1 VARSDAV
8 TEAKAFRREA
18 RAWIREHAPRS
29 LWGTSG
35 SGPFEGYWGGTKC
48 EESDPDVLRW
58 RDLGIEKGWT
68 APSWPVEYGGAGL
81 SLAEERIIHEE
92 LKAIGVPRPV
102 AGQGIAMFG
111 PVLLEHGSDAQ
122 KAEHLPKIARGEV
135 RWCQGY
141 SEPNAGSDLANLQ
154 LKAERVG
161 DEFVLNGQK
170 IWTSHAHLS
179 DWIYCLARTDST
191 TPKKQQGISVIL
203 ADLQT
208 PGITVRRIDLIS
220 GYSPFC
226 ETFFDDARVPI
237 GNLLGP
243 LDEGWAIAKAI
254 LGHERSSIGRS
265 IARQPGS
272 AEREVVA
279 RARKHLELEDGP
291 LPDPVLRDEVAAL
304 GMREEAFHLTLARV
318 EQRAEAGTP
327 GPEGS
332 ISKIVGSELKQLRFE
347 LGMKVA
353 GSQGLGWEGPGF
365 DEADLQYTRDWLRSR
380 ASTIEGGSS
389 EIQKNIVSKR
399 VLGLPEG
406 KK

>member
-1 VARSDAV
+1 MSELDD
-8 TEAKAFRREA
+8 FRAEA
-18 RAWIREHAPRS
+18 RTWVRENAPKS

-35 SGPFEGYWGGTKC
+35 SGPFDGYWGGSKC
-48 EESDPDVLRW
+48 EETDPDVLRW

-68 APSWPVEYGGAGL
+68 APSWPKEYGGGGL
-81 SLAEERIIHEE
+81 SHGQEEIIHAEM
-92 LKAIGVPRPV
+92 KAIEVPRPV
-102 AGQGIAMFG
+102 AGQGLCMFG
-111 PVLLEHGSDAQ
+111 PVLLKSGNDAQ
-122 KAEHLPKIARGEV
+122 RAQHLPGIARGEV

-154 LKAERVG
+154 LKAERDG
-161 DEFVLNGQK
+161 DQYVLNGQK
-170 IWTSHAHLS
+170 VWTSHANLS
-179 DWIYCLARTDST
+179 DWIYCLTRTDPNA
-191 TPKKQQGISVIL
+191 PKKQMGISVML
-203 ADLQT
+203 ADLNT

-226 ETFFDDARVPI
+226 ETFFDNVRVPDE
-237 GNLLGP
+237 NLVGTEN
-243 LDEGWAIAKAI
+243 EGWTIAKAI
-254 LGHERSSIGRS
+254 LAHERSSIGRS

-272 AEREVVA
+272 AQREVVA
-279 RARKHLELEDGP
+279 RTRKHLDVVDGP
-291 LPDPVLRDEVAAL
+291 IPDPLLRDEVASL
-304 GMREEAFHLTLARV
+304 GMLEEAFHLTLARI
-318 EQRAEAGTP
+318 QQGAASGTP

-332 ISKIVGSELKQLRFE
+332 ITKIVGTELKQKRFE

-353 GSQGLGWEGPGF
+353 GVQGLGWEGPGF
-365 DEADLQYTRDWLRSR
+365 DEDDLQYTRDWLRSR

>member
-1 VARSDAV
+1 VGELDS
-8 TEAKAFRREA
+8 FREEA
-18 RAWIREHAPRS
+18 RAWVRENAPKP

-35 SGPFEGYWGGTKC
+35 SGPFNGYWGGTKC
-48 EESDPDVLRW
+48 EETEPDILRW
-58 RDLGIEKGWT
+58 RDVAIEKGWT

-81 SLAEERIIHEE
+81 SHAQEEIIHAEM
-92 LKAIGVPRPV
+92 KAIGVPRPV
-102 AGQGIAMFG
+102 AGQGLCMFG
-111 PVLLEHGSDAQ
+111 PVLLEYGNDAQ
-122 KAEHLPKIARGEV
+122 RAQHLPAIARGEI

-141 SEPNAGSDLANLQ
+141 SEPNAGSDLASLQ
-154 LKAERVG
+154 LKAEREG
-161 DEFVLNGQK
+161 DVYVLNGQK
-170 IWTSHAHLS
+170 IWTSHANLS
-179 DWIYCLARTDST
+179 DWIYCLTRTDPNA
-191 TPKKQQGISVIL
+191 PKKQMGISVIM
-203 ADLQT
+203 ADLNT

-226 ETFFDDARVPI
+226 ETFFDNVRVPAE
-237 GNLLGP
+237 NLLGTEN
-243 LDEGWAIAKAI
+243 EGWTIAKAI

-272 AEREVVA
+272 AQKEVIE
-279 RARKHLELEDGP
+279 RARKHLDVAEGAI
-291 LPDPVLRDEVAAL
+291 PDPLLRDEIARL
-304 GMREEAFHLTLARV
+304 GMLEEAFHLTLARI
-318 EQRAEAGTP
+318 QQSAESGTP

-332 ISKIVGSELKQLRFE
+332 ITKIVGTELKQMRFE

-353 GSQGLGWEGPGF
+353 GIEGLGWEGPGF
-365 DEADLQYTRDWLRSR
+365 DEDDLQYTRDWLRSR

>member
-1 VARSDAV
+1 MSDLN
-8 TEAKAFRREA
+8 TFREEA
-18 RAWIREHAPRS
+18 RAWIRANAPRS

-35 SGPFEGYWGGTKC
+35 SGPFEGYWGGSKETA
-48 EESDPDVLRW
+48 SDPDILEW
-58 RDLGIEKGWT
+58 RDRGIEKGWT
-68 APSWPVEYGGAGL
+68 APSWPKKYGGGGL
-81 SLAEERIIHEE
+81 TLAHEQIIHEE
-92 LKAIGVPRPV
+92 LKAIGVPRPI
-102 AGQGIAMFG
+102 AGQGLAMFG
-111 PVLLEHGSDAQ
+111 PVLLQYGNDEQ
-122 KAEHLPKIARGEV
+122 RVEHLPKIARGEV

-154 LKAERVG
+154 LRAERDG

-179 DWIYCLARTDST
+179 DWIYCLARTNSNA
-191 TPKKQQGISVIL
+191 PKKQMGISVLL
-203 ADLQT
+203 AEMNT

-226 ETFFDDARVPI
+226 ETFFDDARVPAK
-237 GNLLGP
+237 NLVGK
-243 LDEGWAIAKAI
+243 LDEGWTIAKAI
-254 LGHERSSIGRS
+254 LEHERSSIGRS

-279 RARKHLELEDGP
+279 RARKHLGVERGP
-291 LPDPVLRDEVAAL
+291 IPDPLLRDEIASL
-304 GMREEAFHLTLARV
+304 GMLDEAFHLTLARI
-318 EQRAEAGTP
+318 EQSSQGGTP

-332 ISKIVGSELKQLRFE
+332 ISKIVGSELKQRRFE

-353 GSQGLGWEGPGF
+353 GIQGLGWEGPGF
-365 DEADLQYTRDWLRSR
+365 DDDDLEYTRDWLRSR
-380 ASTIEGGSS
+380 ATTIEGGSS

>member
-1 VARSDAV
+1 MGVME
-8 TEAKAFRREA
+8 TFRREA
-18 RAWIREHAPRS
+18 RAWIREHAPKS

-35 SGPFEGYWGGTKC
+35 SGPFEGYWGGSRC
-48 EESDPDVLRW
+48 EERDPDLLRW

-68 APSWPVEYGGAGL
+68 APSWPTEYGGAGL
-81 SLAEERIIHEE
+81 TRAQEEIIHEE
-92 LKAIGVPRPV
+92 MKAIGVPRPV
-102 AGQGIAMFG
+102 AGQGLAMFG
-111 PVLLEHGSDAQ
+111 PVLLEYGTEEQ
-122 KAEHLPKIARGEV
+122 KARHLPLIARGEV

-154 LKAERVG
+154 LRAVRDG
-161 DEFVLNGQK
+161 DCYVLNGQK

-179 DWIYCLARTDST
+179 DWIYCLVRTDPNA
-191 TPKKQQGISVIL
+191 PKKQMGISVIMAEL
-203 ADLQT
+203 ST

-226 ETFFDDARVPI
+226 ETFFDDVRVPAANLI
-237 GNLLGP
+237 GEEN
-243 LDEGWAIAKAI
+243 EGWTIAKAI

-272 AEREVVA
+272 AQREVVA
-279 RARKHLELEDGP
+279 RARKHLGVPRGP
-291 LPDPVLRDEVAAL
+291 IADPLTRDEIAAL
-304 GMREEAFHLTLARV
+304 GMREEAFHLTLARI
-318 EQRAEAGTP
+318 QQGAESGTP
-327 GPEGS
+327 GPAGS
-332 ISKIVGSELKQLRFE
+332 ITKIVGSELKQQRYE

-353 GSQGLGWEGPGF
+353 GLQGLGWEGPGF
-365 DEADLQYTRDWLRSR
+365 DREDLDFTREWLRSR

>member
-1 VARSDAV
+1 MSGR
-8 TEAKAFRREA
+8 EAFREEA
-18 RAWIREHAPRS
+18 SAWIRENAPKS

-35 SGPFEGYWGGTKC
+35 SGPFDGYWGGTKS
-48 EESDPDVLRW
+48 EETDPDVLRW
-58 RDLGIEKGWT
+58 RDVGIEKGWT
-68 APSWPVEYGGAGL
+68 APSWPIEYGGAGL
-81 SLAEERIIHEE
+81 SHEQEQIIHTEM
-92 LKAIGVPRPV
+92 KAVGVPRPV
-102 AGQGIAMFG
+102 AGQGLCMFG
-111 PVLLEHGSDAQ
+111 PVLLQYGNDAQ
-122 KAEHLPKIARGEV
+122 RAKHLPRIARGEI

-154 LKAERVG
+154 LKAERDG
-161 DEFVLNGQK
+161 DEYVLNGQK
-170 IWTSHAHLS
+170 VWTSHANLS
-179 DWIYCLARTDST
+179 DWIYCLTRTDPNA
-191 TPKKQQGISVIL
+191 PKKQLGISVIM
-203 ADLQT
+203 ADLST

-226 ETFFDDARVPI
+226 ETFFDNARVPAENLI
-237 GNLLGP
+237 GKEN
-243 LDEGWAIAKAI
+243 EGWTIAKAI

-272 AEREVVA
+272 AQREVVE
-279 RARKHLELEDGP
+279 RARKHLGIAEGP
-291 LPDPVLRDEVAAL
+291 LDDPLLRDEIARL
-304 GMREEAFHLTLARV
+304 GMLEEAFHLTLARI
-318 EQRAEAGTP
+318 QQSAASGTP

-332 ISKIVGSELKQLRFE
+332 ITKIVGTELKQMRFE

-353 GSQGLGWEGPGF
+353 GIQGLGWEGPGF
-365 DEADLQYTRDWLRSR
+365 DEDDLEYTRDWLRSR

>member
-1 VARSDAV
+1 MSDL
-8 TEAKAFRREA
+8 EAFRTEV
-18 RAWIREHAPRS
+18 RAWVHENAPES
-29 LWGTSG
+29 LRGTSG
-35 SGPFEGYWGGTKC
+35 SGPFEGYWGGSKC
-48 EESDPDVLRW
+48 EETDPDLLRW

-68 APSWPVEYGGAGL
+68 APSWPREYGGGGL
-81 SLAEERIIHEE
+81 THAQEEIIHAEM
-92 LKAIGVPRPV
+92 KTIGVPRPV
-102 AGQGIAMFG
+102 AGQGLAMFG
-111 PVLLEHGSDAQ
+111 PVLLEYGNDAQ
-122 KAEHLPKIARGEV
+122 RAQHLPGIARGEV

-154 LKAERVG
+154 LKAERDG

-170 IWTSHAHLS
+170 IWTSHANLS
-179 DWIYCLARTDST
+179 DWICCLTRTDPNA
-191 TPKKQQGISVIL
+191 PKKQMGISVML
-203 ADLQT
+203 ADLNT

-226 ETFFDDARVPI
+226 ETFFDNVRVPVDQLV
-237 GNLLGP
+237 GTEN
-243 LDEGWAIAKAI
+243 EGWTIAKAI

-272 AEREVVA
+272 AQREVLA
-279 RARKHLELEDGP
+279 RARKHLGAADGAV
-291 LPDPVLRDEVAAL
+291 PDPLLRDELASL
-304 GMREEAFHLTLARV
+304 GMREEAFHLTLARI
-318 EQRAEAGTP
+318 QQSAASGAP

-332 ISKIVGSELKQLRFE
+332 ITKIVGTELKQKRFE

-353 GSQGLGWEGPGF
+353 GTQGLGWEGPGF
-365 DEADLQYTRDWLRSR
+365 DDDDLEYTRDWLRSR

-389 EIQKNIVSKR
+389 EIQRNIISKR

>member
-1 VARSDAV
+1 MSDLNI
-8 TEAKAFRREA
+8 FREEA
-18 RAWIREHAPRS
+18 RAWIRENAPRS

-35 SGPFEGYWGGTKC
+35 SGPFEGYWGGSKDL
-48 EESDPDVLRW
+48 EADPDILGW
-58 RDLGIEKGWT
+58 RDRGIEKGWT
-68 APSWPVEYGGAGL
+68 APSWPKEYGGGGL
-81 SLAEERIIHEE
+81 SVAHEQIIHEE
-92 LKAIGVPRPV
+92 LKAIGVPRPI
-102 AGQGIAMFG
+102 AGQGLAMFG
-111 PVLLEHGSDAQ
+111 PVLLQYGNDEQ
-122 KAEHLPKIARGEV
+122 RAEHLPKIARGEV

-154 LKAERVG
+154 LRAERDG

-170 IWTSHAHLS
+170 VWTSHAHLS
-179 DWIYCLARTDST
+179 DWIYCLARTNPKA
-191 TPKKQQGISVIL
+191 PKKQMGISILL
-203 ADLQT
+203 ADLGT

-226 ETFFDDARVPI
+226 ETFFDDARVPAK
-237 GNLLGP
+237 NLVGE
-243 LDEGWAIAKAI
+243 LDEGWTIAKAI

-279 RARKHLELEDGP
+279 RARKHLGVGHGP
-291 LPDPVLRDEVAAL
+291 IPDPLLRDEVAGL
-304 GMREEAFHLTLARV
+304 GMLEEAFHLTLARI
-318 EQRAEAGTP
+318 EQSSKSGTP

-332 ISKIVGSELKQLRFE
+332 ISKIVGSELKQKRFE

-353 GSQGLGWEGPGF
+353 GILGLGWEGPGF
-365 DEADLQYTRDWLRSR
+365 DDDDLEYTRDWLRSR
-380 ASTIEGGSS
+380 ATTIEGGSS

>member
-1 VARSDAV
+1 VSDLN
-8 TEAKAFRREA
+8 TFREEA
-18 RAWIREHAPRS
+18 RAWIRANAPRS

-35 SGPFEGYWGGTKC
+35 SGPFEGYSGGAKKTA
-48 EESDPDVLRW
+48 SDPDILDW
-58 RDLGIEKGWT
+58 RDRGIEKGWT
-68 APSWPVEYGGAGL
+68 APSWPKKYGGGGL
-81 SLAEERIIHEE
+81 TLAHEQIIHEE
-92 LKAIGVPRPV
+92 LKAIGVPRPI
-102 AGQGIAMFG
+102 AGQGLAMFG
-111 PVLLEHGSDAQ
+111 PVLLQYGNDEQ
-122 KAEHLPKIARGEV
+122 RAEHLPKIARGEV

-154 LKAERVG
+154 LRAERDG

-179 DWIYCLARTDST
+179 DWIYCLARTNPNA
-191 TPKKQQGISVIL
+191 PKKQMGISVLL
-203 ADLQT
+203 ADMNT

-226 ETFFDDARVPI
+226 ETFFDDARVPAK
-237 GNLLGP
+237 NLVGK
-243 LDEGWAIAKAI
+243 LDEGWTIAKAI
-254 LGHERSSIGRS
+254 LEHERSSIGRS

-279 RARKHLELEDGP
+279 RARKHLGVERGP
-291 LPDPVLRDEVAAL
+291 IPDPLLRDEIARL
-304 GMREEAFHLTLARV
+304 GMLDEAFHLTLSRI
-318 EQRAEAGTP
+318 EQSSQGSMP

-332 ISKIVGSELKQLRFE
+332 ISKIVGSELKQRRFE

-353 GSQGLGWEGPGF
+353 GIQGLGWEGPGF
-365 DEADLQYTRDWLRSR
+365 DHDDLEYTRDWLRSR
-380 ASTIEGGSS
+380 ATTIEGGSS

>member
-1 VARSDAV
+1 VSDLN
-8 TEAKAFRREA
+8 TFREEA
-18 RAWIREHAPRS
+18 RAWIRANAPRS

-35 SGPFEGYWGGTKC
+35 SGPFEGYWGGSKETA
-48 EESDPDVLRW
+48 SDPDILEW
-58 RDLGIEKGWT
+58 RDRGIEKGWT
-68 APSWPVEYGGAGL
+68 APSWPKKYGGGGL
-81 SLAEERIIHEE
+81 TLAHEQIIHEE
-92 LKAIGVPRPV
+92 LKAIGVPRPI
-102 AGQGIAMFG
+102 AGQGLAMFG
-111 PVLLEHGSDAQ
+111 PVLLKYGNDDQRAD
-122 KAEHLPKIARGEV
+122 HLPKIARGEV

-154 LKAERVG
+154 LRAERDG

-179 DWIYCLARTDST
+179 DWIYCLARTNPNA
-191 TPKKQQGISVIL
+191 PKKQMGISVLL
-203 ADLQT
+203 ADMNT

-226 ETFFDDARVPI
+226 ETFFDDARVPAK
-237 GNLLGP
+237 NLVGK
-243 LDEGWAIAKAI
+243 LDEGWTIAKAI
-254 LGHERSSIGRS
+254 LEHERSSIGRS

-279 RARKHLELEDGP
+279 RARKHLGVERGP
-291 LPDPVLRDEVAAL
+291 IPDPLLRDEIASL
-304 GMREEAFHLTLARV
+304 GMLDEAFHLTLSRI
-318 EQRAEAGTP
+318 EQSSQGSMP

-332 ISKIVGSELKQLRFE
+332 ISKIVGSELKQRRFE

-353 GSQGLGWEGPGF
+353 GIQGLGWEGPGF
-365 DEADLQYTRDWLRSR
+365 DDDDLEYTRDWLRSR
-380 ASTIEGGSS
+380 ATTIEGGSS

>member
-1 VARSDAV
+1 MSDLDD
-8 TEAKAFRREA
+8 FRA
-18 RAWIREHAPRS
+18 SAQDWIRKNAPKS

-35 SGPFEGYWGGTKC
+35 SGPFEGYWGGSKC
-48 EESDPDVLRW
+48 EETDSDVLRW
-58 RDLGIEKGWT
+58 RDVCIEKGWT
-68 APSWPVEYGGAGL
+68 APSWPKEYGGGGL
-81 SLAEERIIHEE
+81 TREQENIIHAEM
-92 LKAIGVPRPV
+92 KAIGVPRPI
-102 AGQGIAMFG
+102 AGQGLAMFG
-111 PVLLEHGSDAQ
+111 PVLLQYGNDAQ
-122 KAEHLPKIARGEV
+122 KAQHLPGIAHGEI

-154 LKAERVG
+154 LKAEHDG
-161 DEFVLNGQK
+161 DELVLNGQK
-170 IWTSHAHLS
+170 IWTSHANLS
-179 DWIYCLARTDST
+179 DWIYCLARTDPRA
-191 TPKKQQGISVIL
+191 PKKQMGISVIL

-226 ETFFDDARVPI
+226 ETFFDNARVPL
-237 GNLLGP
+237 GNLVGTEN
-243 LDEGWAIAKAI
+243 EGWTIAKAI

-272 AEREVVA
+272 AQREVVT
-279 RARKHLELEDGP
+279 RARKHLGVDDGP
-291 LPDPVLRDEVAAL
+291 IPDPLLRDELASL
-304 GMREEAFHLTLARV
+304 GMLEEAFHLTLARI
-318 EQRAEAGTP
+318 QQSAESGAP

-332 ISKIVGSELKQLRFE
+332 ITKIVGTELKQLRFE

-353 GSQGLGWEGPGF
+353 GTQGLGWEGPGF
-365 DEADLQYTRDWLRSR
+365 DEEDLQYTRDWLRSR

-389 EIQKNIVSKR
+389 EIQKNIVAKR

>member
-1 VARSDAV
+1 MSDLN
-8 TEAKAFRREA
+8 TFREEA
-18 RAWIREHAPRS
+18 RAWIRANAPRS

-35 SGPFEGYWGGTKC
+35 SGPFEGYWGGSKETA
-48 EESDPDVLRW
+48 SDPDILEW
-58 RDLGIEKGWT
+58 RDRGIEKGWT
-68 APSWPVEYGGAGL
+68 APSWPKKYGGGGL
-81 SLAEERIIHEE
+81 TLAHEQIIHEE
-92 LKAIGVPRPV
+92 LKAIGVPRPI
-102 AGQGIAMFG
+102 AGQGLAMFG
-111 PVLLEHGSDAQ
+111 PVLLKYGNDDQRAD
-122 KAEHLPKIARGEV
+122 HLPKIARGEV

-154 LKAERVG
+154 LRAERDG

-179 DWIYCLARTDST
+179 DWIYCLARTNPNA
-191 TPKKQQGISVIL
+191 PKKQMGISVLL
-203 ADLQT
+203 ADMNT

-226 ETFFDDARVPI
+226 ETFFDDARVPAK
-237 GNLLGP
+237 NLVGK
-243 LDEGWAIAKAI
+243 LDEGWTIAKAI
-254 LGHERSSIGRS
+254 LEHERSSIGRS

-279 RARKHLELEDGP
+279 RARKHLGVERGP
-291 LPDPVLRDEVAAL
+291 IPDPLLRDEIASL
-304 GMREEAFHLTLARV
+304 GMLDEAFHLTLSRI
-318 EQRAEAGTP
+318 EQSSQGSMP

-332 ISKIVGSELKQLRFE
+332 ISKIVGSELKQRRFE

-353 GSQGLGWEGPGF
+353 GIQGLGWEGPGF
-365 DEADLQYTRDWLRSR
+365 DDDDLEYTRDWLRSR
-380 ASTIEGGSS
+380 ATTIEGGSS